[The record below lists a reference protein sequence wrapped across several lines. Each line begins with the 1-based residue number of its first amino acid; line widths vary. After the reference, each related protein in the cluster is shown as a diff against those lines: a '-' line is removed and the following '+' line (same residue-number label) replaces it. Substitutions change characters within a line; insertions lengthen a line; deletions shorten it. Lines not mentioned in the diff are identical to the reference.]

1 MLRCKPQTTLNA
13 SRRDGELSILRL
25 KPLAQAIAL
34 LLMAGNTQAATAF
47 SSAWFA
53 AKGASPAGGAA
64 RPTTALPG
72 MPPPLAQQQRA
83 NAQLQRSLTNLNN
96 TVAAIAAQQA
106 AQAAGRQAAFGQVQ
120 VVPDG
125 LGEGGLKVDN
135 SLTQGW
141 LNAKGPQQTQAGGKT
156 TVKIEQTA
164 DKAIL
169 NWETFNV
176 GRNTTVDFQQQ
187 SDWAVLNRVNDPQ
200 ARPSQIQGQVKGNGT
215 VMLVNRNGIIFSGSS
230 RVNVRNLAAVAANI
244 SDEQFSQRG
253 LYVDATGT
261 QPTFTDAAGKVEV
274 QRGAQIET
282 HRAATSTAG
291 GGYALLLGSEVEN
304 AGSIITAKGQTTL
317 AAGDSFYIRR
327 GQGTSGNSRS
337 TTRGNEVATSLKPG
351 SSAGTVINN
360 GLIQAST
367 GDITLTGH
375 TVQQNGVA
383 VASSSVDTRGTVHLL
398 NAISDTG
405 GSVTLGQG
413 SATAVLLDAAGG
425 SALDSQRN
433 AGPAGLDGTPNN
445 LITGQFNNLSSVVD
459 RSDQSRVEI
468 VSGGSVDF
476 QNGSITLA
484 TGGQVAVSAAGRS
497 LVRDGA
503 VIDVSGAIGVKVA
516 MESNSI
522 KVNVQGNEQR
532 DAPINR
538 EGGKLTNNDVWVDV
552 RDLVYVP
559 AGTNGYATDR
569 WYTAGGLL
577 EVGGYLGTQGHSVG
591 EWAAQ
596 GGTLTFTGND
606 VVTQQ
611 AAQLNLSGGTL
622 DVQSGYL
629 RQSWLKGANGRL
641 YELSKAPGDIL
652 YTGIYK
658 GYEDHSQRWGQTDY
672 YYNPLIAPRE
682 RFEAGY
688 TVGRDAGKLVVS
700 TRNAVLEG
708 QIIGEVYQ
716 GERQTQAPN
725 LNLDGYQQS
734 QNAVARRAQ
743 LWVGSYTPIYD
754 KTSGVINSG
763 LNPTFDQVTVGKVT
777 DKIAAG
783 LDLTSAVGSDR
794 QGKLVLDNALL
805 NGFQLGAV
813 KVAAAEGVKIDG
825 ALKVADGGDI
835 TLYAPQV
842 ELNADLTARS
852 GRIVLG
858 NILKQVRTD
867 NFQMGDVTLSPVAGQ
882 RATVTLG
889 EGVKL
894 NTAGRW
900 SNLLLDGN
908 DRQGLPFING
918 GSVSVRS
925 SGDID
930 VRQGSLIDVSSGA
943 AVMADGKTRGGK
955 GGDLTLTASTG
966 ASSGNGDLNLE
977 GELRGTGVSGGGTLK
992 LAASKVLIGN
1002 SGTPL
1007 EAGTLQ
1013 LDGDFFDKGFSA
1025 YDITG
1030 NEGLTVADG
1039 TRVDVTMPVYRVGEQ
1054 ALVTGSDAEPAA
1066 ALQRWTPELYQED
1079 AVKGVLTQRR
1089 GASLNLTAGTPNS
1102 SAADM
1107 ASTVLSLGKGS
1118 VITVDPGQGI
1128 DVRSSGQLTANGTL
1142 NAWGGR
1148 VSLAELSVDDA
1159 VRDQVNAQGHGRSI
1173 WLGEQALI
1181 DVSSRAMTAQ
1191 DMRGQTY
1198 GLVRDG
1204 GQIVIGGQID
1214 AAKGS
1219 TSASELFVVVRDGAR
1234 LQADGSQAVLD
1245 VAGQGRSLVA
1255 SNGGNISLASAN
1267 GLYLDGALSARS
1279 GGAGAAG
1286 GSLSVALETPYYLR
1300 SAVDGRVLNVREL
1313 VLEQVAQ
1320 AHRLGDTAETSADSL
1335 VYGHGRLGVDQVQ
1348 AGGFDNLSLLSNGL
1362 MSVDGNLSMSL
1373 GQSLSLYA
1381 RSFGLS
1387 ATAPANTRVE
1397 FNAPHVLLSTATGLA
1412 TTRPSFDPYTR
1423 PVVDG
1428 GGVSL
1433 LANKAL
1439 FSVNADLLDVQG
1451 NVMFSSKG
1459 MLRQADGTMVGLER
1473 AGFDRVQLSSSG
1485 DMRFLA
1491 GISSDGLPTGFT
1503 TQLVTP
1509 SDMIL
1514 QAAQLYPAT
1523 GVGARVLAGYGWG
1536 TSNGTSLYDPRRSLV
1551 IGRTTQAIPQV
1562 PYSAFGHLQLGSA
1575 QIEQGGVVRAPLGL
1589 IEIGTNDIT
1598 GVTARVDLLPNSLT
1612 SVSGL
1617 GLVLPYGGTVDGQS
1631 YEYAG
1636 KKVVFLGQGA
1646 MPSANGDLNI
1656 GVILGGKSVMAQEGS
1671 MLDLSG
1677 GGDLLGAGFIS
1688 GRGGST
1694 DARFNPLVQ
1703 IGANGGFTL
1712 PGLSSNPVYAIVPG
1726 NQSAYAPVAPEGG
1739 AVDPRV
1745 GQQITIGAGVPGLA
1759 AGTYTLM
1766 PSTYALLPGAF
1777 RVEVNGLAGQG
1788 STTGA
1793 LQMRNGSWTT
1803 AGVLSVANTE
1813 QRNSL
1818 ASQIILTSGDVLR
1831 RYSQYNETSYAQ
1843 FAVADAA
1850 RLGVPRALLP
1860 VDAKTLKLKLAPG
1873 AGDQA
1878 FSFKGI
1884 GKFAPQKGGYGGTVT
1899 VVGNAGGALEVVAD
1913 GRGATAGFEGVTLNA
1928 ESLNALNASRQV
1940 IGGQFYTLYGQSGN
1954 YITPTFAASSRVILR
1969 EGATLAA
1976 PEVFLVANGE
1986 LSMEQG
1992 AAINTIGRGTA
2003 AYDARDGFV
2012 YDLNVNGQNLS
2023 LLAASNGLLNVLA
2036 PSSGSNGTINIGGC
2050 SLTPCSGVTRIHSEG
2065 SIAAATGDSL
2075 ELDDRVRYGTRHLTL
2090 ALSNIN
2096 VGTSPAL
2103 SDAAAR
2109 NVLPAGLT
2117 LSQTALDRLLR
2128 GDTEYG
2134 APALETLELSAREAL
2149 NFYGTVSLDTYDSAT
2164 GKSRLANLM
2173 LSTPAIYGAG
2183 DANDVATIRTANL
2196 IWNGAVGAPGSV
2208 IAGGAG
2214 TGAGRLDIQAQRIE
2228 FGYGEFAQ
2236 PSSVTTLDRLALGF
2250 ANVNFSASERLT
2262 ANHKGSLAVYQSQG
2276 VYDAKTGYAYS
2287 GGNLNI
2293 LTPLLT
2299 GEAGSV
2305 NRITAGGAV
2314 NVAGTA
2320 AKPGTVSGLGGELSL
2335 KGQSLNLASAVVLPS
2350 GKLTLSATDDLT
2362 LADEAL
2368 IDVAGRA
2375 ITFNDVTRYS
2385 AGGEVILQ
2393 SRNGNIRQ
2401 ADGSSIDL
2409 SARNNQAGRLS
2420 AVALGEA
2427 AGLVD
2432 LQGRILGSSS
2442 GEYDAGGTAMPY
2454 LAGSVEIQAQR
2465 LGGSGSL
2472 SEQFAALNQ
2481 RLNDGQVYGS
2491 RGFQLKQGDLVIG
2504 NGLKA
2509 STISVSLDN
2518 GNLLLNGKV
2527 DASGERVGSIR
2538 LSAGHSLTL
2547 GSSAVLDAHGNRLRV
2562 DSYGKIIDSP
2572 NRATVD
2578 LTSRAGVLTLSDGAR
2593 IDLRHGT
2600 AAPAGQHDGRARG
2613 TLELNARRAGPNAT
2627 LGDIA
2632 IDASRNL
2639 DIQGARSIAVNGM
2652 WQYNDAE
2659 YGSDPAASG
2668 RPYQV
2673 IDQAYLDRK
2682 HQDSTAFINAALDND
2697 DLMQR
2702 KLAGLNNAR
2711 YADAFHLRPG
2721 VEIVSATADG
2731 DLVVQGDLDLSGYRY
2746 ASVNPHTQKTAVYG
2760 SGEAGA
2766 LTLRAGGDLSIYG
2779 SINDGFAPPPAT
2791 QDDKGW
2797 VLLPGIDFTGGDIV
2811 VPGAGVTLAEG
2822 TAFPAGTTL
2831 NYDLPI
2837 KGVTLAAG
2845 TRLPVAA
2852 ILEQPLELPAGTVLA
2867 AAVHDASGNLLFA
2880 AGTLLKQAQTLQA
2893 GSQLGAG
2900 SVLSA
2905 PTALLGF
2912 TWPKGVALPNVANAG
2927 NAQSNIL
2934 KLDRSLALS
2943 RGSLIP
2949 SGTDVKLP
2957 DGVESIQLRPEIAGS
2972 QGRMWAIAPMLA
2984 EGSQSWSLRLVAG
2997 ADTTAADSR
3006 IVQPEPLHGDLRLAD
3021 SHYGMFGKPVPA
3033 KGVFLWTEAG
3043 VAELLNAGVTVE
3055 LGAPID
3061 QEIVGAFGY
3070 ASVDA
3075 FCADLPFM
3083 CALQSSYKWT
3093 EAAVEALAG
3102 SGYDVKAGAPIDA
3115 SAAQFFGFDS
3125 VQALCEYAPEMCAAL
3140 GVDYKLVAGSTR
3152 PSVIRTGTGDLEL
3165 LSGGS
3170 LRMDSLFGI
3179 YTAGTSSTP
3188 TFPGDP
3194 YNQPKALGANGKVLN
3209 DENGSYEKLVD
3220 GGTESIYRAW
3230 YPDAGGNLLLK
3241 VGGDLSGNLTAPAA
3255 TPIGR
3260 PNPTDKGQDSANV
3273 GNWIWRQGNGDSVS
3287 GQPTAWWINFGS
3299 YTASTESGGADQMA
3313 GFTGFGTLGGGDLD
3327 VQVGGDAGVL
3337 RRLAGNSFNT
3347 NINPRSQGLVLAVG
3361 STGRVAA
3368 DGSLQLTGGG
3378 DLNLRVGGALN
3389 PESLYLDGH
3398 LNGVVTNL
3406 RGHAQIDSGAIGR
3419 IDLRYGNQVSD
3430 QSPGETR
3437 AYDPFR
3443 STRGVASGGLTLM
3456 PGDATFNLS
3465 TQGDLVVQD
3474 VADPGRAPMMSVSP
3488 FRNGSAN
3495 GSGISWFSLW
3505 TANTAIDLWSSGGNL
3520 TPLTVGL
3527 ETDLAVVYPS
3537 ILRAVAASGSLY
3549 YGEAKTLGMGGYDGS
3564 FRSALLLAP
3573 GGNSEL
3579 QFLAGDSIYGGDLT
3593 VSRSGASS
3601 AALAMP
3607 LRPAFIGLVNGSVV
3621 VSNLS
3626 ADGNRVTSTTNLP
3639 LLAFDSSTASSEWG
3653 AHTDPARFYAL
3664 RGDLLSINTGRAMTY
3679 ASTTDSRLGQT
3690 AYEGAGPVW
3699 MMAGRDIVSSGIP
3712 LSGGRG
3718 GDANNGGNYTVAG
3731 NLFIHNNPTDISI
3744 VSAGR
3749 DILYSN
3755 FNVAGPGLL
3764 EITAGRNI
3772 LMNDKVSITSLGAV
3786 VPGDSRP
3793 GASLVLQAGAGLN
3806 GADYERFVKA
3816 YLDPANQALAGVPLA
3831 NQDGK
3836 VAKTYETELV
3846 DWLEKRFGFSG
3857 DSEQARSYFAALPAE
3872 QQRVFARDVY
3882 FAELKAGGREYNEV
3896 GGVRQGSYL
3905 RGREAIDLLF
3915 PAKDVA
3921 GNPITYKGDITMF
3934 GGAGVHTDFGGS
3946 IQMLTPGGGQTF
3958 GIEGNAPPSTAGVI
3972 TQGEGDIQL
3981 YAQNSILLGQSRIM
3995 TTFGGS
4001 ILGWSSQGDINAG
4014 RGSKTTVVYTPPK
4027 RLYDTWGNVT
4037 LSPSVPSTGAGIA
4050 TLNPIAEV
4058 APGDIDLI
4066 APLGTID
4073 AGEAGIRVSGNV
4085 NIAALTVVNAA
4096 NIQTQGK
4103 STGVPLTASV
4113 NTGAITSASSAASS
4127 ATQAAEDV
4135 ARQQQN
4141 AARQNQA
4148 SVFTVQVVSF
4158 GSEQLAPSRD
4168 GANRDAPRAYDPASP
4183 VQVLGA
4189 GPLDEQNR
4197 QRLTEE
4203 ERGRLSL

>member
-1 MLRCKPQTTLNA
+1 MLRCKPQTNLNA
-13 SRRDGELSILRL
+13 PRRDGELSMLRL

-34 LLMAGNTQAATAF
+34 LMVAGNAHAATAF

-53 AKGASPAGGAA
+53 AKGASQAGGAG
-64 RPTTALPG
+64 RPSTAQPG

-83 NAQLQRSLTNLNN
+83 NTQLQRSLTNLNN

-106 AQAAGRQAAFGQVQ
+106 AQAAGRQAALGQVQ

-200 ARPSQIQGQVKGNGT
+200 ARPSQIQGQIKGNGT

-230 RVNVRNLAAVAANI
+230 QVNVRNLAAVAANI
-244 SDEQFSQRG
+244 SDEQFSKRG
-253 LYVDATGT
+253 LYVDASGS

-274 QRGAQIET
+274 QQGALIET

-327 GQGTSGNSRS
+327 GQGTSGNLRS
-337 TTRGNEVATSLKPG
+337 TTRGNEVATSLKTG
-351 SSAGTVINN
+351 SSAGTVINS

-375 TVQQNGVA
+375 RVEQNGVA
-383 VASSSVDTRGTVHLL
+383 VATSSVDARGTVHLL
-398 NAISDTG
+398 NAFSDST

-459 RSDQSRVEI
+459 RTDQSRVEI

-532 DAPINR
+532 DAPVNR

-552 RDLVYVP
+552 RDLIYVP

-577 EVGGYLGTQGHSVG
+577 EVGGYLGTRGHSAG

-629 RQSWLKGANGRL
+629 RQSWLKGADGRL

-700 TRNAVLEG
+700 THNAVLEG
-708 QIIGEVYQ
+708 QIVGEVYQ

-743 LWVGSYTPIYD
+743 LWVGSHTPIYD

-783 LDLTSAVGSDR
+783 LDLTSVVDTDR

-813 KVAAAEGVKIDG
+813 KVAAAEGIKIDG
-825 ALKVADGGDI
+825 SLNVADGGDI

-842 ELNADLTARS
+842 EVSADLTARG
-852 GRIVLG
+852 GRIALG
-858 NILKQVRTD
+858 NVLKQVRTD
-867 NFQMGDVTLSPVAGQ
+867 NFQMGDVVLSPATGQ
-882 RATVTLG
+882 RAAVTLG
-889 EGVKL
+889 EGVTL

-908 DRQGLPFING
+908 DRQGLPFLNG
-918 GSVSVRS
+918 GTVSVRS

-955 GGDLTLTASTG
+955 GGDLTLTASSG
-966 ASSGNGDLNLE
+966 ASSGSGALNLD
-977 GELRGTGVSGGGTLK
+977 GELRGTGVNGGGTLT
-992 LAASKVLIGN
+992 LAADKVLIGN
-1002 SGTPL
+1002 SGSPL
-1007 EAGTLQ
+1007 EPGTLQ
-1013 LDGDFFDKGFSA
+1013 LGGDFFDKGFSA

-1030 NEGLTVADG
+1030 NQGLTVADG
-1039 TRVDVTMPVYRVGEQ
+1039 TRVDVTMPVYRIGEQ
-1054 ALVTGSDAEPAA
+1054 ALSTGRGAEPAD

-1079 AVKGVLTQRR
+1079 AIKGVLTQRR
-1089 GASLNLTAGTPNS
+1089 GASLSLTAGTANA

-1107 ASTVLSLGKGS
+1107 ASTVLNLGKGS
-1118 VITVDPGQGI
+1118 VINVDPGQSI
-1128 DVRSSGQLTANGTL
+1128 DVRSIGQLTANGTL

-1148 VSLAELSVDDA
+1148 VGLTGLSVIGA
-1159 VRDQVNAQGHGRSI
+1159 EGETTNAQGHGRSI

-1181 DVSSRAMTAQ
+1181 DVSSRAVTAE

-1219 TSASELFVVVRDGAR
+1219 ASVSELFVVVREGAR

-1245 VAGQGRSLVA
+1245 VPGQGRTAVA
-1255 SNGGNISLASAN
+1255 SNGGSISLASAN
-1267 GLYLDGALSARS
+1267 GLYLDGDFSARS
-1279 GGAGAAG
+1279 GGTGAAG
-1286 GSLSVALETPYYLR
+1286 GKLSVALETPYYVR
-1300 SAVDGRVLNVREL
+1300 NAASDRVMKVREL
-1313 VLEQVAQ
+1313 VLGQTAPASLLE
-1320 AHRLGDTAETSADSL
+1320 GNAETAADSL

-1348 AGGFDNLSLLSNGL
+1348 SGGFDSLALLSNGL
-1362 MSVDGNLSMSL
+1362 LSIEGDVSLSL

-1381 RSFGLS
+1381 RSFVTG
-1387 ATAPANTRVE
+1387 AAAPNTRAQL
-1397 FNAPHVLLSTATGLA
+1397 NASHVLLSGPAANLLNK
-1412 TTRPSFDPYTR
+1412 DNYVR

-1428 GGVSL
+1428 GVSL
-1433 LANKAL
+1433 QANKAV

-1451 NVMFSSKG
+1451 NVTFSNKG
-1459 MLRQADGTMVGLER
+1459 TVRQADGSTVELER
-1473 AGFDRVQLSSSG
+1473 AGFDRVQLSSRG

-1491 GISSDGLPTGFT
+1491 GFSGDGLPAGFT
-1503 TQLVTP
+1503 TQLLTP
-1509 SDMIL
+1509 ADMML

-1523 GVGARVLAGYGWG
+1523 GVSARVLAGWSTTTEG
-1536 TSNGTSLYDPRRSLV
+1536 TPQYDPLRSLV
-1551 IGRTTQAIPQV
+1551 IGRTTQTTPQV
-1562 PYSAFGHLQLGSA
+1562 PFSVFGHLQLGSA
-1575 QIEQGGVVRAPLGL
+1575 RIEQGGVVRAPLGL
-1589 IEIGTNDIT
+1589 IEIGTNGGPGEAIT
-1598 GVTARVDLLPNSLT
+1598 DRINLLPGSLT

-1617 GLVLPYGGTVDGQS
+1617 GLVMPYGGTVDGQS
-1631 YEYAG
+1631 YQYAG
-1636 KKVVFLGQGA
+1636 KKVVLLGQGA
-1646 MPSANGDLNI
+1646 VPSDNGDINI
-1656 GVILGGKSVMAQEGS
+1656 GVILGGKSVEGQEGS
-1671 MLDLSG
+1671 VLDLSG

-1726 NQSAYAPVAPEGG
+1726 NQSQYAPVAPEGG
-1739 AVDPRV
+1739 AVDPRI

-1766 PSTYALLPGAF
+1766 PSTYALMPGAF
-1777 RVEVNGLAGQG
+1777 RVEINGLAGQG
-1788 STTGA
+1788 FTTGA
-1793 LQMRNGSWTT
+1793 QQMRNGSWTT
-1803 AGVLSVANTE
+1803 AGVLSLANTG
-1813 QRNSL
+1813 QRDSL
-1818 ASQIILTSGDVLR
+1818 SSQVILTSGDVLR

-1850 RLGVPRALLP
+1850 RLGVPRAVLP
-1860 VDAKTLKLKLAPG
+1860 VDAKTLKLSLSPG

-1884 GKFAPQKGGYGGTVT
+1884 GKFAPQTGGYGGTVAVT
-1899 VVGNAGGALEVVAD
+1899 AIANKALEVVAE
-1913 GRGATAGFEGVTLNA
+1913 GSGATAGFEGVTLNA
-1928 ESLNALNASRQV
+1928 KSLNALNASRQV
-1940 IGGQFYTLYGQSGN
+1940 IGGQFSVIYGQGGN
-1954 YITPTFAASSRVILR
+1954 YISPQKVSSSVILR
-1969 EGATLAA
+1969 DGATLAA
-1976 PEVFLVANGE
+1976 PEVFLLSSGGE
-1986 LSMEQG
+1986 VLVEQG
-1992 AAINTIGRGTA
+1992 AVINTIGRGKA
-2003 AYDARDGFV
+2003 AYDARDGFI
-2012 YDLNVNGQNLS
+2012 YNLS
-2023 LLAASNGLLNVLA
+2023 GKSLNYSMLAASNGLLNVLA
-2036 PSSGSNGTINIGGC
+2036 PESGSNGSINIGGC
-2050 SLTPCSGVTRIHSEG
+2050 SLMACSGVTRIHSEG
-2065 SIAAATGDSL
+2065 SIVAASGGSVALSDQ
-2075 ELDDRVRYGTRHLTL
+2075 VRYGTRHLTL

-2096 VGTSPAL
+2096 VGTAQAL
-2103 SDAAAR
+2103 SDAATR
-2109 NVLPAGLT
+2109 QVLPAGLT
-2117 LSQTALDRLLR
+2117 LTQTVLDRLLR

-2149 NFYGTVSLDTYDSAT
+2149 NFYGTVSLDTYDPVT
-2164 GKSRLANLM
+2164 GKSRLSNLM

-2183 DANDVATIRTANL
+2183 SASDVATIRTANL

-2228 FGYGEFAQ
+2228 FGYGDFVQ

-2250 ANVNFSASERLT
+2250 ANVNLSANERLT
-2262 ANHKGSLAVYQSQG
+2262 ANHKGSLAVYQNQG
-2276 VYDAKTGYAYS
+2276 AYDAKTGYAYS

-2314 NVAGTA
+2314 NVTGTN
-2320 AKPGTVSGLGGELSL
+2320 AKPGTISGLGGELSI
-2335 KGQSLNLASAVVLPS
+2335 KGASLNLASAVMLPS
-2350 GKLTLSATDDLT
+2350 GKLTLSAADDLT
-2362 LADEAL
+2362 LADGAL
-2368 IDVAGRA
+2368 IDVAGRTV
-2375 ITFNDVTRYS
+2375 TFNDVTRYS

-2393 SRNGNIRQ
+2393 SQNGNIRQ

-2420 AVALGEA
+2420 AVALDEA
-2427 AGLVD
+2427 AGIVD
-2432 LQGRILGSSS
+2432 LRGRILGSST
-2442 GEYDAGGTAMPY
+2442 GEYGAGGTAMPY
-2454 LAGSVEIQAQR
+2454 LAGGVEIQAQR
-2465 LGGSGSL
+2465 LGGSGNL

-2481 RLNDGQVYGS
+2481 RLNEGQVFGS
-2491 RGFQLKQGDLVIG
+2491 RSFQLKQGDLVIG
-2504 NGLKA
+2504 NELKA
-2509 STISVSLDN
+2509 SSINVSLDN
-2518 GNLLLNGKV
+2518 GSLLVNGTV
-2527 DASGERVGSIR
+2527 DASGERVGSIY
-2538 LSAGHSLTL
+2538 LAAKNTLTL
-2547 GSSAVLDAHGNRLRV
+2547 GSGAVLDAHGRRLRV

-2572 NRATVD
+2572 NRAIVD
-2578 LTSRAGVLTLSDGAR
+2578 LTVREGLLTLGNGAR

-2600 AAPAGQHDGRARG
+2600 EVALGSAPGLNDGRARG
-2613 TLELNARRAGPNAT
+2613 TLQLSAPR
-2627 LGDIA
+2627 LGGVSGGDVA
-2632 IDASRNL
+2632 VDASGAL
-2639 DIQGARSIAVNGM
+2639 DIQGARSISLVAM
-2652 WQYNDAE
+2652 WQYSDAPLI
-2659 YGSDPAASG
+2659 DVPAASG
-2668 RPYQV
+2668 KPYQV
-2673 IDQAYLDRK
+2673 INQAWLDEFAHK
-2682 HQDSTAFINAALDND
+2682 DNTAFITNALDNN
-2697 DLMQR
+2697 DLLQR
-2702 KLAGLNNAR
+2702 KLAGLNNSR
-2711 YADAFHLRPG
+2711 YRDVLHLRPG
-2721 VEIVSATADG
+2721 VEVVSATADG
-2731 DLVVQGDLDLSGYRY
+2731 DLVVQGDLDLSRYRY
-2746 ASVNPHTQKTAVYG
+2746 ESLNPHNALSGVYG
-2760 SGEAGA
+2760 SGESGS
-2766 LTLRAGGDLSIYG
+2766 LTLRAGGDLNIYG
-2779 SINDGFAPPPAT
+2779 SITDGFAQPPASN
-2791 QDDKGW
+2791 DDKGW
-2797 VLLPGIDFTGGDIV
+2797 VLLPGIDFAAGDIV
-2811 VPGAGVTLAEG
+2811 VPGTGVTLADD
-2822 TAFPAGTTL
+2822 TAFPAGSVL
-2831 NYDLPI
+2831 NFDVPL
-2837 KGVTLAAG
+2837 KGATLAAG

-2852 ILEQPLELPAGTVLA
+2852 TLDQPLVLPAGTVLA

-2880 AGTLLKQAQTLQA
+2880 AGTLLATTQTLEA
-2893 GSQLGAG
+2893 GTVLGAG
-2900 SVLSA
+2900 S
-2905 PTALLGF
+2905 LLGSSA
-2912 TWPKGVALPNVANAG
+2912 TIGRLIWPKGVALPGIAGASNGLTNVLRLNG
-2927 NAQSNIL
+2927 P
-2934 KLDRSLALS
+2934 LALS
-2943 RGSLIP
+2943 VGSKIP
-2949 SGTDVKLP
+2949 SGTDIKLP
-2957 DGVESIQLRPEIAGS
+2957 TGVESVQLRPEVAGS
-2972 QGRMWAIAPMLA
+2972 NWAIAPMLA

-2997 ADTTAADSR
+2997 ADTRAADSR
-3006 IVQPEPLHGDLRLAD
+3006 VVQPVLAGGDLHLAD
-3021 SHYGMFGKPVPA
+3021 SHYGMFGKAGAGGLV
-3033 KGVFLWTEAG
+3033 WTEEGAENFGDPSLAG
-3043 VAELLNAGVTVE
+3043 KFIDFENVAYPGMCEDSPSFCKASSGFVWTEEGAENFLGDPSYAGQ
-3055 LGAPID
+3055 PID
-3061 QEIVGAFGY
+3061 FENVAYPGMCDDTPSFCKAVG
-3070 ASVDA
+3070 
-3075 FCADLPFM
+3075 
-3083 CALQSSYKWT
+3083 QTEYKP
-3093 EAAVEALAG
+3093 G
-3102 SGYDVKAGAPIDA
+3102 S
-3115 SAAQFFGFDS
+3115 Q
-3125 VQALCEYAPEMCAAL
+3125 
-3140 GVDYKLVAGSTR
+3140 R
-3152 PSVIRTGTGDLEL
+3152 WSVIRTGAADLEL
-3165 LSGGS
+3165 LSAGD
-3170 LRMDSLFGI
+3170 LKMDSLYGV
-3179 YTAGTSSTP
+3179 YTAGSSASETYAN
-3188 TFPGDP
+3188 DP
-3194 YNQPKALGANGKVLN
+3194 YNQPKARGAAGKVLN
-3209 DENGSYEKLVD
+3209 DALGENEQFVD
-3220 GGTESIYRAW
+3220 GGTNSLYRAW
-3230 YPDAGGNLLLK
+3230 YPELGGNLTLN
-3241 VGGDLSGNLTAPAA
+3241 VGGSLTGNTMDVVTSSGST
-3255 TPIGR
+3255 R
-3260 PNPTDKGQDSANV
+3260 PNPGDLGYDTASA
-3273 GNWIWRQGNGDSVS
+3273 GNWLWRQGNGSVS
-3287 GQPTAWWINFGS
+3287 TGTQAQPTAWWINFGS
-3299 YTASTESGGADQMA
+3299 YTAAQNGKADLMV
-3313 GFTGFGTLGGGDLD
+3313 GFTGFGTLGGGNLN
-3327 VQVGGDAGVL
+3327 VQVAGDAGVL
-3337 RRLAGNSFNT
+3337 DQMTGSLLDPRSNS
-3347 NINPRSQGLVLAVG
+3347 RSQGLVLAVG
-3361 STGRVAA
+3361 STGRVGT
-3368 DGSLQLTGGG
+3368 DGNLQLTGGG
-3378 DLNLRVGGALN
+3378 DLNLRVGEALN
-3389 PESLYLDGH
+3389 PESLFTMGH
-3398 LNGVVTNL
+3398 LNGAVINL

-3419 IDLRYGNQVSD
+3419 IDLLYGNSAPV

-3437 AYDPFR
+3437 AYDAFK
-3443 STRGVASGGLTLM
+3443 STRGSATGGLTLM
-3456 PGDATFNLS
+3456 PGDATFDLR
-3465 TQGDLVVQD
+3465 TLGDLVVMD

-3488 FRNGSAN
+3488 FRNGATN
-3495 GSGISWFSLW
+3495 GSGVSWFSLW

-3520 TPLTVGL
+3520 TPLALVSGG

-3549 YGEAKTLGMGGYDGS
+3549 YGQAKAAGTGNFNDGY
-3564 FRSALLLAP
+3564 RSALLLAP
-3573 GGNSEL
+3573 GVNSKL

-3593 VSRSGASS
+3593 VSRSGGSS
-3601 AALAMP
+3601 AALATP
-3607 LRPAFIGLVNGSVV
+3607 LRPAFMGLDGNNVV

-3626 ADGNRVTSTTNLP
+3626 ADANRVSIGANTLP
-3639 LLAFDSSTASSEWG
+3639 LFAFDSSSASDEW
-3653 AHTDPARFYAL
+3653 ASNTDPARFYAL
-3664 RGDLLSINTGRAMTY
+3664 KGDLLAVNSGRAMTF
-3679 ASTTDSRLGQT
+3679 TTSNDSRFGQT
-3690 AYEGAGPVW
+3690 YYEGTGSVW
-3699 MMAGRDIVSSGIP
+3699 MMAGQDIVSSGTP

-3718 GDANNGGNYTVAG
+3718 GESVTGEYTSAG

-3749 DILYSN
+3749 DILYSS

-3772 LMNDKVSITSLGAV
+3772 LMDDKVGITSLGAV
-3786 VPGDSRP
+3786 VPGDSRL

-3816 YLDPANQALAGVPLA
+3816 YLDPANLALAGVPLA
-3831 NQDGK
+3831 SQDGK
-3836 VAKTYETELV
+3836 VAKTYEVELV
-3846 DWLEKRFGFSG
+3846 DWLKERFGFSG
-3857 DSEQARSYFAALPAE
+3857 DTEQARSFFAALPAA

-3915 PAKDVA
+3915 PSKDVA
-3921 GNPITYKGDITMF
+3921 GNAITYKGDITMF

-4001 ILGWSSQGDINAG
+4001 ILGWSAQGDINAG

-4058 APGDIDLI
+4058 AAGDIDLI

-4103 STGVPLTASV
+4103 STGVPLAASV

-4168 GANRDAPRAYDPASP
+4168 GASREAPRAYDPASP